1 MKKILFALFVLTTL
15 TASFGQTILNSHS
28 INLRGSRNN
37 HQILNAVNLQK
48 EVFSFAS
55 DKEKLTALKYNEA
68 LFFKDSLSLNRP
80 DKEYEFIAGYS
91 FENNGNPRVYWAS
104 KDFKKVK
111 SIMFDFDSNTFK
123 IDDFQFAFTDESILN
138 IFSENNFFYILTLP
152 KAKDQLKI
160 YALRKGEVY
169 IRLVDFSANKFLDE
183 KDKTVSFNE
192 LIRNNGLEMIDNKS
206 LNPLFQCVGKSKM
219 YVDGIK
225 MILTFD
231 NSNRT
236 QVFEIDLNTFA
247 TVEKII
253 PQQILVKSGKSNSYY
268 LKDKLYTLETNEAEL
283 SIAAVD
289 LKTEEV
295 IKKYYADMKDTISF
309 RNSPLFSQTGNQKG
323 RILKNTKKFLQRLE
337 ASDVGISVYR
347 TPNELMVT
355 VGGVRS
361 VTSTGS
367 IIMGFTA
374 GAALIASG
382 SGGDI
387 GGLFSDEELQSTY
400 FEALFNDKFEHQSIA
415 QRALAADA
423 ISQFLNEND
432 VELQSVFTFKEHYI
446 LSYYDPKKQEF
457 IMRKFEDA
465 AE

>member
-1 MKKILFALFVLTTL
+1 MKKILFALFVLTTF

-37 HQILNAVNLQK
+37 HQILNAVNLKK
-48 EVFSFAS
+48 EVFSFTS
-55 DKEKLTALKYNEA
+55 DKEKLTVLKYNEA

-111 SIMFDFDSNTFK
+111 SIMFDFDSNTSK

-183 KDKTVSFNE
+183 KGKTVSFNE

-206 LNPLFQCVGKSKM
+206 LNPLFQSVGKSKM

-268 LKDKLYTLETNEAEL
+268 LKDKLYTLKTNEAEL

-295 IKKYYADMKDTISF
+295 IKKYYADIKDTISF

-361 VTSTGS
+361 VTSTGN

-387 GGLFSDEELQSTY
+387 GGLFNDGELQSTY
-400 FEALFNDKFEHQSIA
+400 FEALFNDKFEHQNIA